1 MGTLR
6 LVMADDHEVVR
17 RGLRMLLEAQSG
29 WEVIAEAADGKQ
41 ALKEVLEMAPDVTIL
56 DIRMPS
62 LNGLEVARE
71 IIKSGSKTRILILS
85 IDESDE
91 MIREVLDA
99 GARGYVLKT
108 DAARDLVA
116 AVQALRDNKTFFT
129 SMVQEMIL
137 SGFLKKTGNPNKLP
151 ASRLTA
157 GQREILKLLAE
168 GKSSQEAAES
178 LGISVKTVETQRT
191 NMMRRVNCH
200 SVSELIRYAIRNK
213 IVEA

>member
-6 LVMADDHEVVR
+6 LVVADDHEVVR
-17 RGLRMLLEAQSG
+17 RGLRRLLETQPG
-29 WEVIAEAADGKQ
+29 WEVVAEAADGKE
-41 ALKEVLEMAPDVTIL
+41 ALKKVLETNPDVTML

-71 IIKSGSKTRILILS
+71 IIKSGSKTRILILT
-85 IDESDE
+85 IDESDA
-91 MIREVLDA
+91 MICAVLDA
-99 GARGYVLKT
+99 GARGYVLKG
-108 DAARDLVA
+108 DATRDLVT
-116 AVQALRDNKTFFT
+116 AVQALRDGKTFFT

-137 SGFLKKTGNPNKLP
+137 SGFLKKAAKTSELP

-157 GQREILKLLAE
+157 GQRKILKLLAE
-168 GKSSQEAAES
+168 GKNSQEAAES

-200 SVSELIRYAIRNK
+200 SLSELIRYAIRNN